1 MKRFYLLFLMLYCCA
16 LQQLFAIY
24 FTRIGIQDGLPQ
36 ISVLSICQD
45 ALGRMWFSTEEG
57 VCYYDGVKI
66 TVLKYLKETEAD
78 SIQIGNKTQFIS
90 TDEIGN
96 VFFISDDQLIGYN
109 VYTQQFSTLFKQN
122 VRSMTTKGQEIW
134 ISSNDSI
141 LTYHSENHAITF
153 KCKLPTTRHYA
164 NAILVDKSARCWIGT
179 PKGLYLYEETK
190 PLQEVLTNIHIQSL
204 YQDSKR
210 NVWISTRG
218 SGLFKIDPKNHISYL

>member
-1 MKRFYLLFLMLYCCA
+1 
-16 LQQLFAIY
+16 
-24 FTRIGIQDGLPQ
+24 
-36 ISVLSICQD
+36 
-45 ALGRMWFSTEEG
+45 
-57 VCYYDGVKI
+57 
-66 TVLKYLKETEAD
+66 
-78 SIQIGNKTQFIS
+78 
-90 TDEIGN
+90 
-96 VFFISDDQLIGYN
+96 
-109 VYTQQFSTLFKQN
+109 
-122 VRSMTTKGQEIW
+122 MTTKGQEIW

-218 SGLFKIDPKNHISYL
+218 SGLFKIDPKITFHCSNITLAIQTLYQAIWFAALPRTIMGIFGLALLTD